1 MIASHARAVAPVT
14 VNDPGPHAS
23 AGGNRMRSPKLLLV
37 VDDSAAE
44 REIMALTLGAAF
56 PGAEVRRAAHPFEAK
71 EMCAQSAFDCV
82 LLDYNMPDM
91 NGVMLASE
99 LRALSAY
106 LPLILMTSVGNEML
120 VAGAL
125 RSGMSDYIPKSRIN
139 TESIRRTIERAI
151 HVCDQARLID
161 EQRGEL
167 ENFAYALAHDF
178 KQPIRQITIFAQ
190 MLSQEIADG
199 EAEQVQQHL
208 AFLNNAATRLGK
220 LVDVMLQ
227 YTLLNQ
233 PPDLAEV
240 DLNVVTA
247 NVNASLAPY
256 LDERGA
262 VFVSPRDA
270 PKVHG
275 NETLMTQVLQNLVV
289 NGLQYNRSPNP
300 RVELRI
306 KRQADHWDLEITDN
320 GIGIEPEYLAAI
332 FKPLVRLHTASQYP
346 GSGLG
351 LTLTRKAVLAQQG
364 DIWCDSV
371 LGVGSTFHIRLPI
384 SRGGRTRAIQGAA
397 GQPEPESI

>member
-1 MIASHARAVAPVT
+1 
-14 VNDPGPHAS
+14 
-23 AGGNRMRSPKLLLV
+23 MRSPKLLLV

-44 REIMALTLGAAF
+44 REIIALTLGAAF
-56 PGAEVRRAAHPFEAK
+56 PDAEVRRAAHPFQAK
-71 EMCAQSAFDCV
+71 EMCAESTFDCV
-82 LLDYNMPDM
+82 LMDYNMPDM
-91 NGVMLASE
+91 NGVMLAGE
-99 LRALSAY
+99 LRALSAH

-125 RSGMSDYIPKSRIN
+125 RSGVSDYIPKSRIN
-139 TESIRRTIERAI
+139 AESIRRTIERSL

-161 EQRGEL
+161 QQRGEL

-178 KQPIRQITIFAQ
+178 KQPIRQITIFTQ
-190 MLSQEIADG
+190 MLSQEIANG
-199 EAEQVQQHL
+199 EVEQVQQHL

-233 PPDLAEV
+233 PPELADV

-247 NVNASLAPY
+247 NVHASLAPY
-256 LDERGA
+256 LAERGA

-270 PKVHG
+270 PTVHG

-289 NGLQYNRSPNP
+289 NGLQYNRSPDP
-300 RVELRI
+300 RVELTI

-320 GIGIEPEYLAAI
+320 GIGIEAEYLTEI
-332 FKPLVRLHTASQYP
+332 FKPLVRLHTASQFP

-364 DIWCDSV
+364 EIWCDSV

-384 SRGGRTRAIQGAA
+384 ALGGLEPAIEDAPDEA
-397 GQPEPESI
+397 GPPAPEPIRQLN